1 VDKNGESRKTIAMVG
16 STVIPQAPSPLTL
29 LQKQIKGKLNVEIAM
44 GTMSMMKQVVN
55 ETGAYVL
62 QQGQRKDFEGAE
74 LAEMKDSAILFDELL
89 LATKGVTL
97 TGIETINGKD
107 TYAIKDEKN
116 NFYYDVTQV

>member
-1 VDKNGESRKTIAMVG
+1 VEKSGESRKTIAMVG

-29 LQKQIKGKLNVEIAM
+29 LQKQMQRKLNVEIAM

-62 QQGQRKDFEGAE
+62 QGNENFEGAE

-89 LATKGVTL
+89 LATKR
-97 TGIETINGKD
+97 
-107 TYAIKDEKN
+107 A
-116 NFYYDVTQV
+116 